1 MKITTGIYK
10 FKKIHTLKSNKLRP
24 TANKIRNAVF
34 NILVN
39 KYMMTNWSA
48 KAHLLDAFSGSGI
61 VAFEGLSRKINKATL
76 IESDIVIFEN
86 LKKNIEEL
94 DLTNKI
100 NLINNDF
107 FNTSLTRN
115 EYFLV
120 YLDPPYL
127 TNYTNLAIKKILDEK
142 ALKEGAIIISETN
155 KNYKYDKYLNQY
167 ISTQKKY
174 GNTLITFF
182 KFL

>member
-10 FKKIHTLKSNKLRP
+10 FKKIHTLKSLKIRP
-24 TANKIRNAVF
+24 TSNKVRNAVF

-39 KYMMTNWSA
+39 KYKMRSWSI

-61 VAFEGLSRKINKATL
+61 VSIEGLSRKIKKATL
-76 IESDIVIFEN
+76 IETDSTIFN
-86 LKKNIEEL
+86 ILKKNVEEL
-94 DLTNKI
+94 DLKKKI
-100 NLINNDF
+100 NLINDDF
-107 FNTSLTRN
+107 FNTRLTKN
-115 EYFLV
+115 EYFIV

-127 TNYTNLAIKKILDEK
+127 KNFTNLAITKILDEEV
-142 ALKEGAIIISETN
+142 LKKGAIIISETH
-155 KNYKYDKYLNQY
+155 KNFKYDNYFNQY

-182 KFL
+182 KF

>member
-1 MKITTGIYK
+1 MKINTGIYK
-10 FKKIHTLKSNKLRP
+10 FKKIHTFKSHKLRP
-24 TANKIRNAVF
+24 TSNKIRNAVF
-34 NILVN
+34 NILAN
-39 KYMMTNWSA
+39 KYIMSSWSD

-61 VAFEGLSRKINKATL
+61 VAIEGLSRNIKKATL
-76 IESDIVIFEN
+76 IEADSTIFEN
-86 LKKNIEEL
+86 LQNNIESL
-94 DLTNKI
+94 DLKKKV

-107 FNTSLTRN
+107 FNTSLTEN
-115 EYFLV
+115 EYFIV

-127 TNYTNLAIKKILDEK
+127 KNFTNLAIKKILDEK
-142 ALKEGAIIISETN
+142 ALKQGAIIISETDR
-155 KNYKYDKYLNQY
+155 NYKYDKYLNRY

>member
-1 MKITTGIYK
+1 MIITTGIYK
-10 FKKIHTLKSNKLRP
+10 FKKIHTLKSSKLRP
-24 TANKIRNAVF
+24 TSNKIRNAVF
-34 NILVN
+34 NILDN
-39 KYMMTNWSA
+39 KYMMSSWSA
-48 KAHLLDAFSGSGI
+48 KTHLLDAFSGSGI
-61 VAFEGLSRKINKATL
+61 VAIEGLSRNINKVTL
-76 IESDIVIFEN
+76 IEADSTVFEY
-86 LKKNIEEL
+86 LKKNIEAL
-94 DLTNKI
+94 DLKKKV
-100 NLINNDF
+100 NLINDDF
-107 FNTSLTRN
+107 FNTRLTKN

-127 TNYTNLAIKKILDEK
+127 KNFTNLAIKKILNEK
-142 ALKEGAIIISETN
+142 ALKKGAIIVSETD

>member
-1 MKITTGIYK
+1 MIITTGIYK
-10 FKKIHTLKSNKLRP
+10 FKKIHTLKSHKLRP
-24 TANKIRNAVF
+24 TSNKIRNAIF

-39 KYMMTNWSA
+39 KYIMNTWSA

-61 VAFEGLSRKINKATL
+61 VAIEGLSRNINKVTL
-76 IESDIVIFEN
+76 IEADSTVFEY
-86 LKKNIEEL
+86 LKKNIETL
-94 DLTNKI
+94 DLKKKV
-100 NLINNDF
+100 NLINDDF
-107 FNTSLTRN
+107 FNTRLTKN

-127 TNYTNLAIKKILDEK
+127 KNFTNLAIKKILDEK
-142 ALKEGAIIISETN
+142 ALKKGAIIVSETD

-174 GNTLITFF
+174 GNTLITFL

>member
-10 FKKIHTLKSNKLRP
+10 FKKIHALKSHKLRP
-24 TANKIRNAVF
+24 TSNKIRNAVF

-39 KYMMTNWSA
+39 KYMMSSWST

-61 VAFEGLSRKINKATL
+61 IAIEGLSRSINKATL
-76 IESDIVIFEN
+76 IEADGAIFEN
-86 LKKNIEEL
+86 LQKNVEEL
-94 DLTNKI
+94 NIKKKV
-100 NLINNDF
+100 NLINGDF
-107 FNTSLTRN
+107 FNTSLTKN
-115 EYFLV
+115 EYFIV

-127 TNYTNLAIKKILDEK
+127 KNFTNLAIKKILDEK
-142 ALKEGAIIISETN
+142 ALKKGAIIVSETN

-167 ISTQKKY
+167 LSTQKKY

-182 KFL
+182 NFL

>member
-1 MKITTGIYK
+1 
-10 FKKIHTLKSNKLRP
+10 
-24 TANKIRNAVF
+24 
-34 NILVN
+34 
-39 KYMMTNWSA
+39 MMSSWST

-61 VAFEGLSRKINKATL
+61 VAIEGLSRNINKVTL
-76 IESDIVIFEN
+76 IEADGTIFEN
-86 LKKNIEEL
+86 LKKNIEAL
-94 DLTNKI
+94 DLKKKV
-100 NLINNDF
+100 NLINDDF
-107 FNTSLTRN
+107 FNTRLTKN

-127 TNYTNLAIKKILDEK
+127 KNFTNLAIKKILDEK
-142 ALKEGAIIISETN
+142 ALKKGGIIVSETD
-155 KNYKYDKYLNQY
+155 KNYEYNKYFNQY

>member
-10 FKKIHTLKSNKLRP
+10 FKKIHTLKSHKLRP
-24 TANKIRNAVF
+24 TSNKIRNAVF

-39 KYMMTNWSA
+39 KYMMSSWST
-48 KAHLLDAFSGSGI
+48 KAHLLDAFSGSGV
-61 VAFEGLSRKINKATL
+61 VAIEGLSRNISKATL
-76 IESDIVIFEN
+76 IEADSAIFEN
-86 LKKNIEEL
+86 LQKNVEEL
-94 DLTNKI
+94 NLKKKV
-100 NLINNDF
+100 NLINDDF
-107 FNTSLTRN
+107 FNTSLTKN
-115 EYFLV
+115 KYFIV

-127 TNYTNLAIKKILDEK
+127 KNFTNLAIKKILDEK
-142 ALKEGAIIISETN
+142 ALKKGGIIVSETD
-155 KNYKYDKYLNQY
+155 KNYAYNKYFNQY

>member
-24 TANKIRNAVF
+24 TSNKIRNAVF

-39 KYMMTNWSA
+39 KYMMSTWST

-61 VAFEGLSRKINKATL
+61 IAIEGLSRNINKATL
-76 IESDIVIFEN
+76 IEADSAIFEN
-86 LKKNIEEL
+86 LQKNVEEL
-94 DLTNKI
+94 NLKKKV
-100 NLINNDF
+100 NLINDDF
-107 FNTSLTRN
+107 FNISLTKN
-115 EYFLV
+115 EFFIV

-127 TNYTNLAIKKILDEK
+127 KNFTNLAIKKILDER
-142 ALKEGAIIISETN
+142 ALKKGAIIISETY
-155 KNYKYDKYLNQY
+155 KNYKYDEDLNQY

-174 GNTLITFF
+174 GNTLITFL

>member
-1 MKITTGIYK
+1 M
-10 FKKIHTLKSNKLRP
+10 SS
-24 TANKIRNAVF
+24 
-34 NILVN
+34 
-39 KYMMTNWSA
+39 WSA

-61 VAFEGLSRKINKATL
+61 VAFEGLSRNINKVTM
-76 IESDIVIFEN
+76 IEADSRIFEN
-86 LKKNIEEL
+86 LQNNIETL
-94 DLTNKI
+94 DLKKKV

-107 FNTSLTRN
+107 FNTSLTKN
-115 EYFLV
+115 EYFIV

-127 TNYTNLAIKKILDEK
+127 KNFTNLAIKKILDEK
-142 ALKEGAIIISETN
+142 ALKKGAIIISETN
-155 KNYKYDKYLNQY
+155 KNYKYDEYLNQY

>member
-10 FKKIHTLKSNKLRP
+10 FKKIHTIKSHKLRP
-24 TANKIRNAVF
+24 TSNKIRNAVF

-39 KYMMTNWSA
+39 KYMISSWSA
-48 KAHLLDAFSGSGI
+48 KLHLLDAFSGSGI
-61 VAFEGLSRKINKATL
+61 VAIEGLSRNINKATL
-76 IESDIVIFEN
+76 IEADSTIFKN
-86 LKKNIEEL
+86 LQKNIEEL
-94 DLTNKI
+94 DLKKKV

-115 EYFLV
+115 EYFIV

-127 TNYTNLAIKKILDEK
+127 NNLTNLAIKKILDEK
-142 ALKEGAIIISETN
+142 ALKKGAIIISETHGD
-155 KNYKYDKYLNQY
+155 YKYDKYLNQY

>member
-1 MKITTGIYK
+1 MIITTGIYK

-24 TANKIRNAVF
+24 TSNKIRNAIF

-39 KYMMTNWSA
+39 KYVMNTWSA
-48 KAHLLDAFSGSGI
+48 EAHLLDAFSGSGI
-61 VAFEGLSRKINKATL
+61 VAIEGLSRNINKVTL
-76 IESDIVIFEN
+76 IEANSTVFEY
-86 LKKNIEEL
+86 LKKNIEAL
-94 DLTNKI
+94 DLKKKV
-100 NLINNDF
+100 NLINDDF
-107 FNTSLTRN
+107 FNTRLTKN

-127 TNYTNLAIKKILDEK
+127 KNFTNLAIKKILDEK
-142 ALKEGAIIISETN
+142 ALKKGAIIVSETD
-155 KNYKYDKYLNQY
+155 KSYKYDKYLNQY